1 MAKCLSTVRK
11 RPRVQTVNL
20 DPEVTVQSD
29 GPRTEIRSILA
40 KYQEVGIIDH
50 MREVDLQFRD
60 VTEFEDFRD
69 VMVQAKVA
77 ENAFLRL
84 PPAVRDLFDND
95 VARWLD
101 AAHDPEKIEAM
112 RPKLEATGFLK
123 PKVAVDPEPA
133 RVIVD
138 RRKAAA
144 SVSAPAVSAGT
155 PAT

>member
-1 MAKCLSTVRK
+1 MPKVLSTVRK
-11 RPRVQTVNL
+11 RPRVQTVNT

-29 GPRTEIRSILA
+29 GPRTEIRAILQ

-77 ENAFLRL
+77 ENSFLRL

-101 AAHDPEKIEAM
+101 VAHDPEKIEAM

-123 PKVAVDPEPA
+123 PKAVELEPP

-144 SVSAPAVSAGT
+144 SVSAPAVPAGT